1 MVEKELKVKTADGV
15 MTTFAVRPDRAG
27 TFPVAVLYQDGVGYR
42 EQVKENAR
50 RFAAA
55 GYYVVVPDLFYRSGE
70 KISFDFTKL
79 AGAFTGAANPDAER
93 ARSVMSQVNP
103 GRVVEDTKAAL
114 EEIASD
120 PAADK
125 GPMVT
130 VGYCMGARMAL
141 HAAAAMPD
149 EFVAAAGIHPGALI
163 NDTPESPHH
172 DLGKVRGEL
181 YFAFAEI
188 DRSATPELVDR
199 FRDEM
204 RRNGVAGEVERI
216 GGATHGFAMQDLPV
230 YDRDAAERHF
240 EKTLELWRR
249 NLEPEPART

>member
-15 MTTFAVRPDRAG
+15 MTTFEVRPDGAG
-27 TFPVAVLYQDGVGYR
+27 PFPVAVLYQDGVGYR

-55 GYYVVVPDLFYRSGE
+55 GYFVVVPDLFYRSGD
-70 KISFDFTKL
+70 KISFDFAKL
-79 AGAFTGAANPDAER
+79 AGAFTGATNPDADR
-93 ARSVMSQVNP
+93 ARSVMSQVNH
-103 GRVVEDTKAAL
+103 GRVIEDTKAVFAA
-114 EEIASD
+114 IASD
-120 PAADK
+120 SAASK
-125 GPMVT
+125 GPKVT

-149 EFVAAAGIHPGALI
+149 DFVAAAGIHPGALV

-172 DLGKVRGEL
+172 ELGKVRGEL

-188 DRSATPELVDR
+188 DRTATPELVDR

-204 RRNGVAGEVERI
+204 RRNGVEGEVERI
-216 GGATHGFAMQDLPV
+216 AGATHGFAMQDLPV
-230 YDRDAAERHF
+230 YNRDAAERHF
-240 EKTLELWRR
+240 QKTLDLWRR
-249 NLEPEPART
+249 NLSADPVSG